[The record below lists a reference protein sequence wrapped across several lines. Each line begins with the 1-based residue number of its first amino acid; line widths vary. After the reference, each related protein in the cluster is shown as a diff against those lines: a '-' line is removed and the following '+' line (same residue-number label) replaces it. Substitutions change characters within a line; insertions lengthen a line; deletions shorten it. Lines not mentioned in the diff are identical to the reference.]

1 MGKVMIPE
9 SDSINFG
16 EFKEGNSVQ
25 VRVVVTDSEARE
37 YEKGKTVKVDHQGQ
51 EATGKIVSDPLVI
64 NENKQSG
71 KKTLSLIIEKV

>member
-9 SDSINFG
+9 SDSINFS

-25 VRVVVTDSEARE
+25 VRVVVGESEARE
-37 YEKGKTVKVDHQGQ
+37 YEKGKPVKVNFKDE
-51 EATGKIVSDPLVI
+51 EATGKIVSEPLVI
-64 NENKQSG
+64 NENAQSG